1 VANIFDNMRD
11 SLFDLTTQTFGYDA
25 SWTPVGGESPTQ
37 TGRVH
42 FRRPTEKDVLT
53 NGVEYM
59 PFVFFMEYKEGVFT
73 GLLDSVR
80 NGVLET
86 VTVNG
91 INHYV
96 RSVGRAY
103 DGETLQA
110 HLERII

>member
-1 VANIFDNMRD
+1 VANIFDSMRD
-11 SLFDLTTQTFGYDA
+11 RLFDLTTTTFGYEA
-25 SWTPVGGESPTQ
+25 SWTPSGGQSPTQ

-42 FRRPTEKDVLT
+42 YRRPTEKDVLT

-59 PFVFFMEYKEGVFT
+59 PFVFFMEYKQGVFN
-73 GLLDSVR
+73 GLLESVR
-80 NGVLET
+80 AGGTET

-91 INHYV
+91 VSHYV

-110 HLERII
+110 HLERV